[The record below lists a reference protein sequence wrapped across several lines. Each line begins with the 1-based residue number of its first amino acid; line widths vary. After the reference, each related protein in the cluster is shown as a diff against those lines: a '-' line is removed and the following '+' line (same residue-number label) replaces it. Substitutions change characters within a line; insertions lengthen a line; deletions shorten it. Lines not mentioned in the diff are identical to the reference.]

1 MSEEL
6 GFTVDYSKLT
16 KEQLIQ
22 LCEQNGLG
30 KSGSKADLLERLN
43 QLTDSPTAKVEE
55 KIRVKCPSCSQSL
68 FVPSGHA
75 EELKCPSCSVMFD
88 PRVSSFVRTHGVKI
102 NVQDD
107 SEKQVFVSVVAG
119 LYFSSFLIGGF
130 LLEIAWDVGNEGCL
144 CCMLGIFWSLPFV
157 GFSAAYGDSG
167 SYRTPMLVLFG
178 FLSLIHTIGLLGFII
193 LLSQFAGSGF

>member
-1 MSEEL
+1 
-6 GFTVDYSKLT
+6 
-16 KEQLIQ
+16 
-22 LCEQNGLG
+22 
-30 KSGSKADLLERLN
+30 
-43 QLTDSPTAKVEE
+43 
-55 KIRVKCPSCSQSL
+55 
-68 FVPSGHA
+68 
-75 EELKCPSCSVMFD
+75 MFD

-107 SEKQVFVSVVAG
+107 SERQLFVSGVAG

-130 LLEIAWDVGNEGCL
+130 LLEIAWDVGNEGCF

-178 FLSLIHTIGLLGFII
+178 FLSLIHTIGLLGFIV